1 MVRFWEFFLYSGY
14 KFFIRYKVCKHF
26 LPVCSLFF
34 HFLSC
39 WSLNLSYIPPYYS
52 QLQECL
58 IISKP
63 HINSWNDLIYFRPLL
78 SGMQMLQAQ
87 GACLFSVQFN
97 HSVVSDS
104 LRPHE
109 SQHTRPSCPS
119 EELTHWK
126 RPWCWER
133 LGAGGKGDD
142 RGWDGWMAS
151 PTWWTW
157 VWVNSG
163 RWWWTGRPGML
174 RFMRS
179 QRVGHDWVAELNWK
193 MIFINNVLNVIL

>member
-119 EELTHWK
+119 PTPRVHSNSCPSS
-126 RPWCWER
+126 RWCHPAISSSVIPFSACPQSLPASGSFPMSQLFTW
-133 LGAGGKGDD
+133 GG
-142 RGWDGWMAS
+142 
-151 PTWWTW
+151 
-157 VWVNSG
+157 
-163 RWWWTGRPGML
+163 
-174 RFMRS
+174 
-179 QRVGHDWVAELNWK
+179 
-193 MIFINNVLNVIL
+193 